1 MAIDTLKSRLIRR
14 IEEIDDESV
23 IKKLFTTL
31 ENQKVSS
38 DDFIELSNEEDLAID
53 RAEKDIREGN
63 LLSEKDADKKTKKWI

>member
-1 MAIDTLKSRLIRR
+1 MSIDALKSRLIKR

-31 ENQKVSS
+31 ENQELIS
-38 DDFIELSNEEDLAID
+38 DDDIELSNEEDIAID

-63 LLSEKDADKKTKKWI
+63 LLSEKDAEKKTKQWI

>member
-1 MAIDTLKSRLIRR
+1 MAIDSLKLRLIKR

-31 ENQKVSS
+31 ENQELISEDSV
-38 DDFIELSNEEDLAID
+38 ELSHEEDLAID

-63 LLSEKDADKKTKKWI
+63 LLSEKDAEKKIKQWI